1 VVFKKMKLLFI
12 DKQLPYGL
20 LLKEI
25 EKGDCEV
32 SVKSFTSK
40 SYSQIKGVHKL
51 CSLLAIRFTQSY
63 GSPFD
68 LEDAKLNVKL
78 QFGYLRPA
86 TYQECLKEALHIKA
100 KKQAL
105 GEKITIKQF
114 DSLILDL
121 MVVKT
126 EPKSF
131 ADATKEEMVELIGK
145 IEELGFKMGW
155 EEIKLESHEKK
166 EMLEYYNNLKE

>member
-1 VVFKKMKLLFI
+1 MPKFLFI
-12 DKQLPYGL
+12 KNSTPYGL
-20 LLKEI
+20 MLNEI

-32 SVKSFTSK
+32 SIKSLNSK
-40 SYSQIKGVHKL
+40 SWNQIKGVHRL
-51 CSLLAIRFTQSY
+51 CSLLAIRFAETY
-63 GSPFD
+63 GNPFD

-86 TYQECLKEALHIKA
+86 THRECLKEALHIKA

-105 GEKITIKQF
+105 GEKVTIKQF
-114 DSLILDL
+114 DSLIADL
-121 MVVKT
+121 LAAKT

-145 IEELGFKMGW
+145 IEELGVRMKW
-155 EEIKLESHEKK
+155 DEVKLESHEKK
-166 EMLEYYNNLKE
+166 EMLEFYQSKQ